1 MYGFKKMY
9 HLLRKK
15 GYPWNHKKVYRVY
28 KLLKMNII
36 KKKKKRLPTR
46 VKTPLTQP
54 SAPNE
59 IWSMD
64 FMSDSLQSGRRIRT
78 LNIIDDYNREALVVE
93 VANSIPSYA
102 VVEQLKNLI
111 RDRAKPLQ
119 IRVDNGPEFTSNTF
133 INFCLQHK
141 IEIKYTQPGK
151 PMQNGFIER
160 FNRSYRT
167 EILDAYL
174 FKSIDEIESITQ
186 EWIIHYNQIRP
197 HDSLKGLTPH
207 EYKNRL
213 VI

>member
-36 KKKKKRLPTR
+36 KRKKKRLPTR

-93 VANSIPSYA
+93 VANSIPSYS

-111 RDRAKPLQ
+111 RDRDKPLQ

-141 IEIKYTQPGK
+141 IEIKYTQPRK
-151 PMQNGFIER
+151 PIQNGFIE
-160 FNRSYRT
+160 NLTVLIEQKYQML
-167 EILDAYL
+167 IYL
-174 FKSIDEIESITQ
+174 NLLMKQSLLLKNGLY
-186 EWIIHYNQIRP
+186 III
-197 HDSLKGLTPH
+197 K
-207 EYKNRL
+207 
-213 VI
+213 

>member
-1 MYGFKKMY
+1 MY

-36 KKKKKRLPTR
+36 KRKKRRLPTR

-54 SAPNE
+54 SAPNG

-111 RDRAKPLQ
+111 GDRDKPLQ

-160 FNRSYRT
+160 FNRSYRI

-197 HDSLKGLTPH
+197 HDSLKGLTPY